1 MKSTIG
7 RNVLMQFLNSF
18 WKVQTETGA
27 KQINFEFSFSF
38 RSHRKFFIP
47 DEKEWILKGI
57 ILSGYLLSFWKAKMC
72 AVSIEF

>member
-1 MKSTIG
+1 MKSIIG

-18 WKVQTETGA
+18 WKVRQKQVQNKLILSSVSVFVATEY
-27 KQINFEFSFSF
+27 
-38 RSHRKFFIP
+38 FIP
-47 DEKEWILKGI
+47 DEKEWILKGM